1 MGGNIIDMERSFR
14 GRKVTR
20 HGGGVQHD
28 RHGKIF
34 QGEGGDK
41 TWGVQHD
48 RRGKLF
54 QGEGGDKTWGGGGAT
69 DRHGKF
75 QFLFLVLIIFQLVFF

>member
-1 MGGNIIDMERSFR
+1 MGGW
-14 GRKVTR
+14 
-20 HGGGVQHD
+20 GVQHD

-41 TWGVQHD
+41 TWGGGCNMIDVESSF
-48 RRGKLF
+48 RGREVTRH
-54 QGEGGDKTWGGGGAT
+54 GEGGAT